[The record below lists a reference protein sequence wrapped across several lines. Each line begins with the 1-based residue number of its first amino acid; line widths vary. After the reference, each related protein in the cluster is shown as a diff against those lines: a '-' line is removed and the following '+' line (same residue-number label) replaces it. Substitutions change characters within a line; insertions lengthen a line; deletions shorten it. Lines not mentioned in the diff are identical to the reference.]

1 MPSFDIVSE
10 VDLQEARNGVENAVR
25 EVESRFDFRGV
36 EATIE
41 LNDANKTIKVLS
53 ESDFQV
59 NQLLDILRAKLL
71 KRGIEG
77 TSLDVPEDFVHSG
90 KTWFVEAKLKQGIE
104 SAVQKKIV
112 KLIKDSKLK
121 VQAQIQ
127 GEEIRVTGKSRD
139 DLQSVMALVRGGDLG
154 QPFQFKK
161 LPRLR
166 QSCPAKPGI
175 FSGLQRLLHLKAVSH
190 FAVNFDIR
198 TALFRD
204 NQHFA
209 HALCRFQTLF

>member
-90 KTWFVEAKLKQGIE
+90 KTSVCGRKLKQGIE
-104 SAVQKKIV
+104 SAVQKKS
-112 KLIKDSKLK
+112 LSLSKTVSSK
-121 VQAQIQ
+121 CRRRSS

-154 QPFQFKK
+154 QPFQFK
-161 LPRLR
+161 
-166 QSCPAKPGI
+166 
-175 FSGLQRLLHLKAVSH
+175 
-190 FAVNFDIR
+190 N
-198 TALFRD
+198 FRD
-204 NQHFA
+204 
-209 HALCRFQTLF
+209 

>member
-10 VDLQEARNGVENAVR
+10 VDLQEARNGVDNAVR

-77 TSLDVPEDFVHSG
+77 ASLDVPDEFVHSG
-90 KTWFVEAKLKQGIE
+90 KTWYVEAKLKQGIE

-139 DLQSVMALVRGGDLG
+139 DLQSVMALVRGGDLYSS
-154 QPFQFKK
+154 FADKLFNFK
-161 LPRLR
+161 
-166 QSCPAKPGI
+166 AIG
-175 FSGLQRLLHLKAVSH
+175 H
-190 FAVNFDIR
+190 FAVDFDVSGM
-198 TALFRD
+198 LFRHD
-204 NQHFA
+204 QRFA
-209 HALCRFQTLF
+209 YAFHCQQSLF